1 MNQKKQC
8 LALAPPI
15 SQGDTIG
22 IVAPASHFD
31 EDTFYQGIAILKS
44 MGFHLAIP
52 DELFFKKG
60 YLAGTDTQRARL
72 INRLFSQKEI
82 KAILCARG
90 GFGSI
95 RVLSLLDHEVI
106 RENPKI
112 FVGFSD
118 ISALLWVLYT
128 KCNLMCFHGPTVT
141 GLAKATQ
148 QTKKSLLWRLTTNP
162 KGEIRPQQGI
172 TIQSGSASGPVV
184 GGNLTTLCHLVGTPY
199 SLNFNKK
206 ILMIEDKGEAVYR
219 IDRMLSQMKLAGCFD
234 GIKGLVVGSFEDC
247 GKLDEIYDVIYEIFR
262 HTDIPVLAGFEMGHG
277 KTNITVPIGLAA
289 TLDADRQQLTFHDP
303 AVSGE

>member
-1 MNQKKQC
+1 MNEKKQN
-8 LALAPPI
+8 LALASPI

-52 DELFFKKG
+52 DELFFKKR

-95 RVLSLLDHEVI
+95 RVLSLLDYEVI

-162 KGEIRPQQGI
+162 KGEIRPQKGI

-247 GKLDEIYDVIYEIFR
+247 GKLDEIYDVIFEIFR

-303 AVSGE
+303 AVSEE

>member
-1 MNQKKQC
+1 MNEKKQK
-8 LALAPPI
+8 LALASPI

-31 EDTFYQGIAILKS
+31 EDTFYQGIAVLKS

-52 DELFFKKG
+52 DELFLKKG

-95 RVLSLLDHEVI
+95 RVLSLLDYEII

-128 KCNLMCFHGPTVT
+128 RCNLMCFHGPTVT

-148 QTKKSLLWRLTTNP
+148 QTKKSLLWWLTTNP
-162 KGEIRPQQGI
+162 KGEIRPQKGI

-184 GGNLTTLCHLVGTPY
+184 GGNLTTLCHLIGTPY

-247 GKLDEIYDVIYEIFR
+247 GKLDEIYDVIFEIFR

-303 AVSGE
+303 AVSEE